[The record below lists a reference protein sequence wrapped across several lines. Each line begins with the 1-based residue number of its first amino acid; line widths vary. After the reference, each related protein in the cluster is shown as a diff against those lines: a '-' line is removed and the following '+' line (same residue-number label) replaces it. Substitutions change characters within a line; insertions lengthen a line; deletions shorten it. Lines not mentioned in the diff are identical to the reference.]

1 MKKFL
6 LIPIILVLTMYA
18 SAATRY
24 IAQTA
29 GTFSGGTACNGQT
42 TISAA
47 TFNAL
52 TNNAGDTNYICGTI
66 TGTTGTSVLTVK
78 GNGTSSLPI
87 TLKFDTGATLSSPYC
102 YGLGNNGA
110 CLIISTP
117 VTPQQYIVVD
127 GGTPCGWT
135 PTGGAEAACNG
146 TIINTNSGT
155 GLTTNTTTAGIEMEK
170 CTGCEVKNVGIYNL
184 YVQSGGDTYAN
195 PQYENC
201 IVWSGSNNKIHDNR
215 MHDVGWCIFYAMYP
229 GDTTNSVY
237 NNEIYNTPHPVFL
250 GNSEGVSGNA
260 TNLYIYGNHFHD
272 YANWNTTGSST
283 GVVST
288 SGTSVT
294 WVSGNLLNF
303 MQPGGTITINGSSY
317 TIASINSSTSL
328 TLTSTAGTQTN
339 VAYSAATTVY
349 HVEGIHT
356 SGPGTA
362 PFPQIQYAYIYNNY
376 FGPNEGTNLYAQIFF
391 SANDSTPSD
400 GGIMNNSY
408 VFNNL
413 IHITSTGDVGITIGA
428 GNGNVVY
435 NNTLLNDGGAGG
447 TAGLNWSNITSAG
460 YTFTY
465 KNNAIQGFYT
475 LINDDDTGSEGS
487 TSITADYN
495 VYSGCASGHSSCL
508 QAFYP
513 SGTSNWASFIAAA
526 ATRGPVEQHSINTGL
541 WSGTACCSGTLGLN
555 SNLTPQS
562 SSPVRGAGANLYTTC
577 NGQPSPGL
585 GALCYDA
592 AGIARPTS
600 GSWDA
605 GAYQYSGSMSY
616 TLTVTNSGGGT
627 VTGTGGTT
635 NINCGSTCTE
645 TETNGTAVTL
655 AETPNTGYTFSG
667 WSGGTC
673 SGTATTCS
681 VPFTS
686 TTSVTATFTIIPSVV
701 SGGIISGVIVTGQ
714 IN

>member
-1 MKKFL
+1 MQVKRL
-6 LIPIILVLTMYA
+6 LLILVLLCAPALAT
-18 SAATRY
+18 TRY

-42 TISAA
+42 TITAA
-47 TFNAL
+47 TFSAL
-52 TNNAGDTNYICGTI
+52 TNSAGDLNYVCGTI
-66 TGTTGTSVLTVK
+66 TGTTGTSILTVK
-78 GNGTSSLPI
+78 GNGASGNPI

-102 YGLGNNGA
+102 YGLGSSGA
-110 CLIISTP
+110 CLIISTS

-135 PTGGAEAACNG
+135 PSGGAEATCNG
-146 TIINTNSGT
+146 SIVNTNSGT

-170 CTGCEVKNVGIYNL
+170 CLGCEVKNLGIYNL
-184 YVQSGGDTYAN
+184 YVQSGGDTNAN

-215 MHDVGWCIFYAMYP
+215 MHDVGWCLFYPMQS

-237 NNEIYNTPHPVFL
+237 NNEIYNTPHPMFL
-250 GNSEGVSGNA
+250 GNASGVSGTA

-272 YANWNTTGSST
+272 YANWNTS
-283 GVVST
+283 
-288 SGTSVT
+288 
-294 WVSGNLLNF
+294 
-303 MQPGGTITINGSSY
+303 GGT
-317 TIASINSSTSL
+317 
-328 TLTSTAGTQTN
+328 
-339 VAYSAATTVY
+339 Y

-356 SGPGTA
+356 SGPSVA

-376 FGPNEGTNLYAQIFF
+376 FGPNEGTNLYAQVFF
-391 SANDSTPSD
+391 SANDNTPSD

-435 NNTLLNDGGAGG
+435 NNTLLNDGGANG

-555 SNLTPQS
+555 SDLTPQS
-562 SSPVRGAGANLYTTC
+562 TSAVRSAGTNLYSIC
-577 NGQPSPGL
+577 NGQPNPGL
-585 GALCYDA
+585 GALCYDFV
-592 AGIARPTS
+592 GNSRPS
-600 GSWDA
+600 LGNWDA

-616 TLTVTNSGGGT
+616 TLTVTNFGGGT